1 MQIKKLLG
9 ADLRVNIDEL
19 ALAKHPVNEVS
30 MVSLTWL
37 SLRLSRACIT
47 LCSGFCACKRREKRM
62 TGETTALCITQWER
76 RKWTRDRS
84 FREGEKRCSM

>member
-1 MQIKKLLG
+1 MQIKKKLLG

-19 ALAKHPVNEVS
+19 ALAKHPVIAVS

-47 LCSGFCACKRREKRM
+47 LCSGFCACKRRERM
-62 TGETTALCITQWER
+62 TGETTALCITQWEL

-84 FREGEKRCSM
+84 FREEEKGLQ